1 MAGFSDPAAGKAPFE
16 DTHTHTFLLTCSSF
30 VADALEAK
38 LRHLKEVTIYRYPE
52 QGHAFL
58 NEDTWAIN
66 KRKELGFVD
75 KNIDPKADEK
85 SVREL
90 AWSRITGFL
99 VTHLQ

>member
-1 MAGFSDPAAGKAPFE
+1 VILQLVKLLAGDM
-16 DTHTHTFLLTCSSF
+16 HTFFANMFFF

-38 LRHLKEVTIYRYPE
+38 LHHLKEATIYRYPQ

-58 NEDTWAIN
+58 NEDTWAID

-85 SVREL
+85 SVRDL
-90 AWSRITGFL
+90 AWSRITSFL
-99 VTHLQ
+99 ITHLQ

>member
-1 MAGFSDPAAGKAPFE
+1 
-16 DTHTHTFLLTCSSF
+16 
-30 VADALEAK
+30 LETK
-38 LRHLKEVTIYRYPE
+38 LRHLKEATIYRYPE

-58 NEDTWAIN
+58 NEDTWAVD

-85 SVREL
+85 SVRDL

-99 VTHLQ
+99 VSHLQ